1 MLIYFKKL
9 LLSKRSFEWRNTF
22 PFKNYCHVVLEGE
35 KVKKLLRLSIYER
48 DNDGIFVT
56 ELLRIKLDS
65 PCQAVG
71 TVRDSDCTI

>member
-1 MLIYFKKL
+1 M
-9 LLSKRSFEWRNTF
+9 
-22 PFKNYCHVVLEGE
+22 VLEGE